1 MSATTAVDGRTARAH
16 ARRQKRRALILDAAI
31 ACFCERGY
39 HKTHVSDII
48 AAAGVARGTFYLY
61 FPSKNAIFQE
71 LLDDLLTELRANIN
85 GVDTYPGAPP
95 VYDQLL
101 RVVRQILEL
110 AARNRALASIVLREA
125 VGLDEETERKLG
137 TFYDTLHT
145 YIRESLENGQAMGL
159 LRELDTDIVAT
170 CVLGSIRQV
179 LYRELVHKTE
189 DDIDLDRLAAAILRY
204 NTIGLMRVRTV

>member
-1 MSATTAVDGRTARAH
+1 MSASSPVDGRTARAKT
-16 ARRQKRRALILDAAI
+16 RREQRRALILDAAI
-31 ACFCERGY
+31 RCFSDSGY

-48 AAAGVARGTFYLY
+48 TAAGVARGTFYLY
-61 FPSKNAIFQE
+61 FESKNAIFQE
-71 LLDDLLTELRANIN
+71 LLDDLLTELRAHIN

-101 RVVRQILEL
+101 AVVRQILDL
-110 AARNRALASIVLREA
+110 AARNRALASIILREA
-125 VGLDEETERKLG
+125 VGLDDETERKLG

-204 NTIGLMRVRTV
+204 NTIGLMRVRTF